1 MRLQIET
8 FVAFVSLVTLVTVK
22 NEMCTMIIRT
32 IREDNAEQF
41 LSLCKQLDM
50 ETQFMLLEPGERKTT
65 LEEQRTQIEI
75 LLRQENQTIFVAE
88 QDNQLVGYLA
98 ASGGMFKR
106 SRHSAYLVIGI
117 LQAFT
122 GHGIGT
128 QLFQR
133 LEEWTKQQHIH
144 RLELTVMTHNTAGI
158 ALYKKQGF
166 AIEGTKRH
174 SLLING
180 QYVDEFYMSKLLD
193 QPSLST

>member
-1 MRLQIET
+1 M
-8 FVAFVSLVTLVTVK
+8 
-22 NEMCTMIIRT
+22 NIRT
-32 IREDNAEQF
+32 ICEDDAEQF
-41 LSLCKQLDM
+41 LSLCKQLDL

-65 LEEQRTQIEI
+65 LEEQRAQIEI
-75 LLRQENQTIFVAE
+75 LLKQENQTIFVAE
-88 QDNQLVGYLA
+88 QDKHLIGYLA
-98 ASGGMFKR
+98 ASGGTFKR
-106 SRHSAYLVIGI
+106 IRHSAYLVIGI

-122 GHGIGT
+122 GQGIGT

-133 LEEWTKQQHIH
+133 LEDWAKQQHIH

-158 ALYKKQGF
+158 ALYKKQAF

-193 QPSLST
+193 QASLST

>member
-1 MRLQIET
+1 
-8 FVAFVSLVTLVTVK
+8 
-22 NEMCTMIIRT
+22 MIIRT
-32 IREDNAEQF
+32 ICEDDAEQF
-41 LSLCKQLDM
+41 LSLCKQLDL

-65 LEEQRTQIEI
+65 LEEQRAQIEI
-75 LLRQENQTIFVAE
+75 LLKQENQTIFVAE
-88 QDNQLVGYLA
+88 QDKHLIGYLA
-98 ASGGMFKR
+98 ASGGTFKR
-106 SRHSAYLVIGI
+106 IRHSAYLVIGI

-122 GHGIGT
+122 GQGIGT

-133 LEEWTKQQHIH
+133 LEDWAKQQHIH
-144 RLELTVMTHNTAGI
+144 RLELTVMTHNTVGI

-193 QPSLST
+193 QASLST